1 MLQGVFN
8 SYSQFFSWDIFWEI
22 VTTPSNWGIILS
34 LVVLE
39 GLLSSDNALVLATIV
54 SNLKSNR
61 ERKLALFAGIW
72 GAYFFRF
79 LVIGFGIY
87 LIHFWWIKVLGAL
100 YLIWMSAKYFFFYGN
115 DDDGEPKP
123 GSSSFWMTVL
133 QVELM
138 DIAFSIDSVSA
149 AFGVSEKVWVLF
161 LGAIFGILMMR
172 GVAQI
177 FVKLIEKYTEFETT
191 AYVLIAIIGAK
202 MMASVFGYRVSDI
215 TFFIGLIIVFL
226 STFAVH
232 YLRPKAND
240 NSNISI
246 YSAKK

>member
-1 MLQGVFN
+1 MLQEVIY
-8 SYSQFFSWDIFWEI
+8 SYSQFFSWDAMWGVIS
-22 VTTPSNWGIILS
+22 TPSNWGIILS

-39 GLLSSDNALVLATIV
+39 GLLSSDNALVLATLV
-54 SNLKSNR
+54 SNLGTQR

-100 YLIWMSAKYFFFYGN
+100 YLLWMSAKYFFFSG
-115 DDDGEPKP
+115 DEEGETKP
-123 GSSSFWMTVL
+123 GSTSFWMTVL

-138 DIAFSIDSVSA
+138 DIAFSIDSISA

-161 LGAIFGILMMR
+161 LGAIIGILAMR

-177 FVKLIEKYTEFETT
+177 FVKLLERFSEFETT
-191 AYVLIAIIGAK
+191 AYVLIGIIGLK
-202 MMASVFGYRVSDI
+202 MMASVFGYRLSDW
-215 TFFIGLIIVFL
+215 TFFSCLVIVFL
-226 STFAVH
+226 GTFAVH
-232 YLRPKAND
+232 YLRSKISSDPNSPK
-240 NSNISI
+240 
-246 YSAKK
+246 

>member
-1 MLQGVFN
+1 MLQGIIN
-8 SYSQFFSWDIFWEI
+8 SYSQFFSWDVFWGVI
-22 VTTPSNWGIILS
+22 STPANWGIILS

-54 SNLKSNR
+54 SNLKTHR

-87 LIHFWWIKVLGAL
+87 LIHFWWIKVLGSL
-100 YLIWMSAKYFFFYGN
+100 YLLWMSAKYFFFSEDEG
-115 DDDGEPKP
+115 DEAKV
-123 GSSSFWMTVL
+123 GSTSFWATVL

-138 DIAFSIDSVSA
+138 DIAFSIDSISA

-161 LGAIFGILMMR
+161 LGAIIGILMMR

-177 FVKLIEKYTEFETT
+177 FVKLIETFTEFETT
-191 AYVLIAIIGAK
+191 AYVLIAIIGVK
-202 MMASVFGYRVSDI
+202 MMASVFGYRVSDW
-215 TFFIGLIIVFL
+215 TFFACLVIVFL

-232 YLRPKAND
+232 YLRPKTTSD
-240 NSNISI
+240 PNSS
-246 YSAKK
+246 K

>member
-1 MLQGVFN
+1 MLQGVIN
-8 SYSQFFSWDIFWEI
+8 SYSQFFSWDIFWGI
-22 VTTPSNWGIILS
+22 VTTPANWGIILS
-34 LVVLE
+34 LIILE

-54 SNLKSNR
+54 SNLKTKR

-100 YLIWMSAKYFFFYGN
+100 YLMWMALKYFFFSEN
-115 DDDGEPKP
+115 NEDGTKP
-123 GSSSFWMTVL
+123 GSTSFWMTVL
-133 QVELM
+133 QVEMM
-138 DIAFSIDSVSA
+138 DIAFSIDSISA

-161 LGAIFGILMMR
+161 IGAIFGILMMR

-177 FVKLIEKYTEFETT
+177 FVKLLEKYAEFETT
-191 AYVLIAIIGAK
+191 AYVLIALIGVK
-202 MMASVFGYRVSDI
+202 MMASVFGFHLSEWA
-215 TFFIGLIIVFL
+215 FFIGLIVVFM

-232 YLRPKAND
+232 YLQPK
-240 NSNISI
+240 SI
-246 YSAKK
+246 THH

>member
-1 MLQGVFN
+1 VLTNKGDGEMLHGVMA
-8 SYSQFFSWDIFWEI
+8 SYSQFFSWNVFRGI

-54 SNLKSNR
+54 SNLKSKR

-72 GAYFFRF
+72 GAYLFRF

-87 LIHFWWIKVLGAL
+87 LIHFWWIKVIGAL
-100 YLIWMSAKYFFFYGN
+100 YLLWMSAKYFIFSN
-115 DDDGEPKP
+115 SDDNETKT
-123 GSSSFWMTVL
+123 GSASFWMTVL

-177 FVKLIEKYTEFETT
+177 FVKLIEKFTEFETT
-191 AYVLIAIIGAK
+191 AYVLIGIIGVK
-202 MMASVFGYRVSDI
+202 MMASVFGYRVSDWA
-215 TFFIGLIIVFL
+215 FFAGLIMVFL

-232 YLRPKAND
+232 YLQPRF
-240 NSNISI
+240 IRR
-246 YSAKK
+246 

>member
-1 MLQGVFN
+1 MLQEVIN
-8 SYSQFFSWDIFWEI
+8 TYSQFFSWDIFWGI
-22 VTTPSNWGIILS
+22 VSTPANWGIILS

-39 GLLSSDNALVLATIV
+39 GLLSADNALVLATLV
-54 SNLKSNR
+54 SNLKSKR

-72 GAYFFRF
+72 GAYLFRF

-87 LIHFWWIKVLGAL
+87 LIKFWWIKVLGAL
-100 YLIWMSAKYFFFYGN
+100 YLIWMAANYFFFSKP
-115 DDDGEPKP
+115 DEDGTKT
-123 GSSSFWMTVL
+123 GSSSFWMVVL

-138 DIAFSIDSVSA
+138 DIAFSIDSLTA

-177 FVKLIEKYTEFETT
+177 FVKLLERFPGFEST
-191 AYVLIAIIGAK
+191 AYILIAIIGVK
-202 MMASVFGYRVSDI
+202 MMASVFGLHLPEWV
-215 TFFIGLIIVFL
+215 FFIVLIVVFL

-232 YLRPKAND
+232 YLQEKT
-240 NSNISI
+240 
-246 YSAKK
+246 KTV